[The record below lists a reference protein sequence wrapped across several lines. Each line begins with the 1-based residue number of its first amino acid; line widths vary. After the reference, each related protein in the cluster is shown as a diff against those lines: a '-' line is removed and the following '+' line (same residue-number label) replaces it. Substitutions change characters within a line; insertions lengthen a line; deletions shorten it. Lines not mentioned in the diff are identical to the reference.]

1 MNTNLFSRWTTRF
14 VAALMITLLA
24 LAAMPASPAYAGGVV
39 GTGTPASCTEAAF
52 DAALAGG
59 GAVTFN
65 CGGAAHTIN
74 ITTTKTISAD
84 TTIDGGGLITLDA
97 GGGRRHFVV
106 NAGVSLGLS
115 NLTIQNGSQTGGGGA
130 IDNSGNLT
138 INTVTF
144 TNNRSTN
151 GVDDG
156 GAIEHNA
163 GTLTISNSTF
173 SSNYCYNNGGA
184 IYIVDGTVNISGS
197 TFQNHNNNNID
208 NGGAIYITA
217 GTVTISGS
225 AFSGNRAQSG
235 GDDGGAIY
243 LQAGTLTISDSDFTG
258 NIADDDG
265 GAIHK
270 NGGALTIDT
279 NSLFDGNYALDNG
292 GAIYTTNAGNLTIND
307 SAFQNHNNTNIDDGG
322 AIYVNNG
329 TVNIARSTFEN
340 NHAQSGGD
348 DGGAIYFNGGTG
360 TITNSTFTSNIA
372 DDDGGAIFTNTGITI
387 TGSTFDG
394 NTATGDGGAV
404 YRGGGTVTIINST
417 FYGNTAGLG
426 GAIRSA
432 GGTTNI
438 SFSSFSNNT
447 ANAGN
452 GSDVHVT
459 DAGTSTL
466 RIFRSYL
473 VNPVTTTVNCFSGA
487 DNETITSNLVEGNAA
502 GGNACGAAA
511 STAFGQT
518 LTLANNGGS
527 TQTLA
532 ISAPPPADWSEIYD
546 AAGACTDYNGTTVAT
561 DQRGTAR
568 PQGAGCD
575 RGAFELVVIS
585 PTTTT
590 IDADT
595 PDPSVTGGTVN
606 VSVTVS
612 GGTTPTGTVD
622 ITGADTN
629 CTITLSGG
637 TGNCDVTFTS
647 VGAKTLTA
655 TYNPDPTHLTSSD
668 TEAHQVD
675 QAATTTTITGDAPDP
690 SVVGQAVTVNYAVA
704 VTAPGSGAPTGNV
717 TVTDG
722 VDSCTGT
729 VAAGSCNLT
738 FTSAGAKT
746 LTATYAGDAN
756 FSGSVSTGVPHQVN
770 QAATTTTITSDAPDP
785 SVVGQAVTVNYA
797 VAVTAPGSGTPTG
810 NVTVTDGVDSC
821 TGTVAA
827 GSCSI
832 TFTST
837 GNKTLAATYAG
848 DANFSGSTSAG
859 ESHQV
864 NQAATTTTITGDAPD
879 PSTVGQAV
887 TVNYTVAVTAPGS
900 GAPTGNVTVTDGVD
914 SCTGTVAA
922 GTCNLTLTTPGSRT
936 LTATYAGDANF
947 SGSTS
952 AGVPHQVNQIST
964 TTAITGDAPD
974 ASVVGQAVTVTYTV
988 TPGGPGTP
996 TGDVTVT
1003 DGVDSCTGTVA
1014 AGSCSLT
1021 LTTAGNRTLTA
1032 TYAGDAN
1039 FSGSTSAG
1047 EPHTVNQAATTTT
1060 ITGDAPNPS
1069 VVGQAVTVNY
1079 AVAVTAPGSG
1089 APTGNVTVTDG
1100 TDSCTGTVAAG
1111 SCNLTF
1117 TSTGSKTLTATY
1129 AGDANFNGSTSAGEL
1144 HQVNPAAT
1152 TTTITGDAPDPSLVG
1167 QAVTVNYTVAVT
1179 APGSG
1184 TPTGNVTV
1192 TDGVD
1197 SCTGTVAAGSCSIT
1211 FTSIG
1216 AKTLTATYAG
1226 DADFNGSTS
1235 ASEPHTVNQ
1244 AGTTTTIT
1252 SDAPDPSVVGQA
1264 VTATYTVTPGGAGT
1278 PTGNVTVSDGVDSCT
1293 GTVAAGSCDITL
1305 TTAGARTLTAVY
1317 AGDVNFSGSTSAGE
1331 PHTVN
1336 SSPAFLSADN
1346 TTFTVGSLSVFTIN
1360 ASGNPAPAISHT
1372 SGALPT
1378 GILFT
1383 PGVGSATLSGTPDPG
1398 TAGTYTLT
1406 FLAANGI
1413 SPDAVQTFTLTIAGG
1428 PVILTN
1434 GVNTLADTGDGHLD
1448 EGETVT
1454 VGLTQ
1459 ILVTF
1464 NKDVNNPTPDPVPP
1478 DPDDVTNPANYLLVG
1493 DNGDGIQTY
1502 TCDPTAPG
1510 GGVTGGD
1517 TPISVDSVIYTNNG
1531 GLGPFQATLNIN
1543 GGTALPDGAYRL
1555 IVCGTT
1561 SIVDLGG
1568 LPLAGNG
1575 ALEGTDFTRNF
1586 RVAIPAAGGGGGGG
1600 GGRTLGG
1607 GFAAGG
1613 VLIPVTGFA
1622 PGRVTDLSHLPVTGY
1637 HATGGATLEIPAL
1650 KLTMPIVGVPFKNN
1664 TWDVNWLLNQA
1675 GWLEGSA
1682 FPGFD
1687 GNSVL
1692 TSHVTLPY
1700 GQAGPFAELHKLKAG
1715 DKIFVRAFGYL
1726 YVYEI
1731 KSVSKASASDPSI
1744 LQHEDDAW
1752 LTLVTCADY
1761 NEIVETYLKRLI
1773 VKARLVQ
1780 TQPDLR
1786 WHAGR

>member
-1 MNTNLFSRWTTRF
+1 MHTNLFSRWTTRF
-14 VAALMITLLA
+14 IAALMIALLA
-24 LAAMPASPAYAGGVV
+24 LAAMPASPAYAAGVV

-59 GAVTFN
+59 GAVTFD
-65 CGGAAHTIN
+65 CGGAATIN
-74 ITTTKTISAD
+74 ITTTKTISAN
-84 TTIDGGGLITLDA
+84 TNINGENGGAGLITLDA
-97 GGGRRHFVV
+97 GGGRRHFLV

-130 IDNSGNLT
+130 IDNSGDLT
-138 INTVTF
+138 ISSVTF
-144 TNNRSTN
+144 TNNRSTGN
-151 GVDDG
+151 NDDG

-163 GTLTISNSTF
+163 GTLTISNNSAFT
-173 SSNYCYNNGGA
+173 SNYCGDNGGA
-184 IYIVDGTVNISGS
+184 IYIQGGTVNISGS
-197 TFQNHNNNNID
+197 TFQNHNTNAID
-208 NGGAIYITA
+208 SGGAIYITN
-217 GTVTISGS
+217 GTVTISDS

-270 NGGALTIDT
+270 NGGSLTIDT
-279 NSLFDGNYALDNG
+279 NSLFDGNYALDEG
-292 GAIYTTNAGNLTIND
+292 GAIYTNNAGNLTIHD
-307 SAFQNHNNTNIDDGG
+307 STFRNHTNTNIDNGG
-322 AIYVNNG
+322 AIYANNG
-329 TVNIARSTFEN
+329 TVNIARSTFTN
-340 NHAQSGGD
+340 NRAQSNGD
-348 DGGAIYFNGGTG
+348 DGGAIYFDGGSG
-360 TITNSTFTSNIA
+360 TVADSTFTNNIA
-372 DDDGGAIFTNTGITI
+372 DDDGGAIFTNVAITV

-394 NTATGDGGAV
+394 NTATGDGGAI
-404 YRGGGTVTIINST
+404 YRGGGTVTITNST
-417 FYGNTAGLG
+417 FYDNTASLG
-426 GAIRSA
+426 GAVRAA

-438 SFSSFSNNT
+438 SFSSFSDNT
-447 ANAGN
+447 ATAGN

-459 DAGTSTL
+459 DAGTSNL
-466 RIFRSYL
+466 RIFHSYL
-473 VNPVTTTVNCFSGA
+473 VNPLTTSVNCFSGA

-518 LTLANNGGS
+518 LTLADNGGP

-561 DQRGTAR
+561 DQRGIAR
-568 PQGAGCD
+568 PQDTGCD
-575 RGAFELVVIS
+575 RGAFELEFLA
-585 PTTTT
+585 T
-590 IDADT
+590 
-595 PDPSVTGGTVN
+595 
-606 VSVTVS
+606 
-612 GGTTPTGTVD
+612 
-622 ITGADTN
+622 
-629 CTITLSGG
+629 
-637 TGNCDVTFTS
+637 
-647 VGAKTLTA
+647 TLTA
-655 TYNPDPTHLTSSD
+655 DPATGVYGGAVDLSAILTSGGSGVSGR
-668 TEAHQVD
+668 TVAFSLNG
-675 QAATTTTITGDAPDP
+675 AN
-690 SVVGQAVTVNYAVA
+690 VGSAVTNASGVA
-704 VTAPGSGAPTGNV
+704 TLNGVSLAGIGVGTYPGGAGSGVEASFAGGGGYAPSSG
-717 TVTDG
+717 
-722 VDSCTGT
+722 
-729 VAAGSCNLT
+729 AADLT
-738 FTSAGAKT
+738 
-746 LTATYAGDAN
+746 
-756 FSGSVSTGVPHQVN
+756 
-770 QAATTTTITSDAPDP
+770 
-785 SVVGQAVTVNYA
+785 
-797 VAVTAPGSGTPTG
+797 
-810 NVTVTDGVDSC
+810 
-821 TGTVAA
+821 
-827 GSCSI
+827 
-832 TFTST
+832 
-837 GNKTLAATYAG
+837 
-848 DANFSGSTSAG
+848 
-859 ESHQV
+859 V

-900 GAPTGNVTVTDGVD
+900 GTPTGNVTVSDGTD

-936 LTATYAGDANF
+936 LTATYSGDANF

-952 AGVPHQVNQIST
+952 AGETHQVNQIST
-964 TTAITGDAPD
+964 TTAITSDAPD

-988 TPGGPGTP
+988 TPGGAGTP
-996 TGDVTVT
+996 SGNVTVS
-1003 DGVDSCTGTVA
+1003 DGADSCTGTVA
-1014 AGSCSLT
+1014 AGNCSLT
-1021 LTTAGNRTLTA
+1021 LTTAGGRTLTA

-1047 EPHTVNQAATTTT
+1047 EPHTVNQAATTTS
-1060 ITGDAPNPS
+1060 ITSDAPEPS
-1069 VVGQAVTVNY
+1069 V
-1079 AVAVTAPGSG
+1079 
-1089 APTGNVTVTDG
+1089 
-1100 TDSCTGTVAAG
+1100 
-1111 SCNLTF
+1111 
-1117 TSTGSKTLTATY
+1117 
-1129 AGDANFNGSTSAGEL
+1129 
-1144 HQVNPAAT
+1144 
-1152 TTTITGDAPDPSLVG
+1152 VG

-1192 TDGVD
+1192 TAGAD
-1197 SCTGTVAAGSCSIT
+1197 SCTGTVAAGSCNITFTSAGSTTLTAVYAGNANFSGSTSAAETHQVNQAATTTTIDSDAPDPSSVGQAVPVDYTVAVTAPGSGAPTGNVTVTDGADSCTAPAAAGTCNIT

-1216 AKTLTATYAG
+1216 AKTLTASYAG
-1226 DADFNGSTS
+1226 DANFSASTS
-1235 ASEPHTVNQ
+1235 VDESHQVNQ
-1244 AGTTTTIT
+1244 SGTTTAIT
-1252 SDAPDPSVVGQA
+1252 SDAPDPSLVGTA
-1264 VTATYTVTPGGAGT
+1264 VTVTYTVTPGGAGI
-1278 PTGNVTVSDGVDSCT
+1278 PTGNVTVTDGTDSCT
-1293 GTVAAGSCDITL
+1293 GALTAGAGTCDITL
-1305 TTAGARTLTAVY
+1305 TTAGPRTLTAEY
-1317 AGDVNFSGSTSAGE
+1317 MGDTNFGASTSAGE

-1336 SSPAFLSADN
+1336 ASPAFLPPDN
-1346 TTFTVGSLSVFTIN
+1346 TTFTIGSLSVFTIN
-1360 ASGNPAPAISHT
+1360 TSGYPAPTISHT
-1372 SGALPT
+1372 SGALPA

-1383 PGVGSATLSGTPDPG
+1383 GGVGSATLSGTPDPG
-1398 TAGTYTLT
+1398 TAGPYTLIFT
-1406 FLAANGI
+1406 ASNGI
-1413 SPDAVQTFTLTIAGG
+1413 SPDATQTFTLTIAGG
-1428 PVILTN
+1428 PTIVTN

-1448 EGETVT
+1448 EGETVA
-1454 VGLTQ
+1454 VGLSQ

-1478 DPDDVTNPANYLLVG
+1478 DPDDVTNPANYLLVS

-1502 TCDPTAPG
+1502 TCDTTAPG

-1517 TPISVDSVIYTNNG
+1517 TPISVDSVIYTNNS
-1531 GLGPFQATLNIN
+1531 GLGPFLATLNIN

-1568 LPLAGNG
+1568 LSLAGNG

-1586 RVAIPAAGGGGGGG
+1586 RVAIPAAGGGGGGGG

-1622 PGRVTDLSHLPVTGY
+1622 PGRVTDLGRLPVTGY

-1650 KLTMPIVGVPFKNN
+1650 KLKMPIVGVPFKDN

-1731 KSVSKASASDPSI
+1731 ESVSKASASDPSI

-1752 LTLVTCADY
+1752 LTLITCADY
-1761 NEIVETYLKRLI
+1761 NEIVEAYLKRLV

-1780 TQPDLR
+1780 TQTDLR
-1786 WHAGR
+1786 WPSGR